1 MRTLASIAG
10 LVLLPFAFAVAAV
23 PFVELIGLG
32 VHRQAASIAVS
43 TTAILLVAGPA
54 LAVAAAAPRFRPLL
68 FPLALAAWSVALF
81 VSLPVYFPG
90 ERREAVATGLT
101 ILGLGTNLF
110 GLADRLVGALPQEPE
125 WATAEVELAPPLVVD
140 APPPAAPLGA
150 DQIAIP
156 YEGEGRHL
164 SVPVTFGQGEV
175 EREVDMMLDTG
186 ATYTTL
192 SREVLEQLGVTPKD
206 SDPII
211 KFTTANG
218 EREAGLVL
226 LDRVWLG
233 DLRVDGVAVATC
245 DDCAGG
251 DNAGLLGLNVASG
264 FNLSIDADR
273 REVVFTRRTRFDRQL
288 DIRHFI
294 DLDATFTR
302 TSSGRVEA
310 DVRLENRSPRTIEKA
325 TAAVRC
331 GSSEWAVEFPEIP
344 AGVLMNAGR
353 RLGRH
358 DPCDQYEIGLHEA
371 YW

>member
-1 MRTLASIAG
+1 MRMLARIAG
-10 LVLLPFAFAVAAV
+10 LVLLPFALAVAAL

-32 VHRQAASIAVS
+32 VHRQAESFAVS
-43 TTAILLVAGPA
+43 ATAILLVAAPA
-54 LAVAAAAPRFRPLL
+54 FAVTAAAPRFRPLL
-68 FPLALAAWSVALF
+68 FPLALGAWSVALF

-90 ERREAVATGLT
+90 ERREAIATGLT
-101 ILGLGTNLF
+101 ILGLGTHLF
-110 GLADRLVGALPQEPE
+110 GLSDRLLDALPQEPG
-125 WATAEVELAPPLVVD
+125 WATAEIELAPPLVVEE
-140 APPPAAPLGA
+140 PPPAAPLGA
-150 DQIAIP
+150 DQIALP
-156 YEGEGRHL
+156 YEGEGRHM
-164 SVPVTFGQGEV
+164 SVQVTFGQGDV

-192 SREVLEQLGVTPKD
+192 SHRMLEQLGVTPAA
-206 SDPII
+206 SDPVIR
-211 KFTTANG
+211 FTTANG

-226 LDRVWLG
+226 LDHVWLG

-273 REVVFTRRTRFDRQL
+273 REVVFTRRAKFDRQL
-288 DIRHFI
+288 DVRHFI

-302 TSSGRVEA
+302 TGSGRVEA
-310 DVRLENRSPRTIEKA
+310 DVRLENQSPRTIAKA
-325 TAAVRC
+325 IAAVRC
-331 GSSEWAVEFPEIP
+331 GGSEWAVEFPEIP
-344 AGVLMNAGR
+344 AGVMMDAGR

-358 DPCDQYEIGLHEA
+358 DACDQYEIGLHEA